1 MCYRHDEMERN
12 NTKEVK
18 SLASKLLQAEVT
30 AWASAH
36 LPVEADN
43 LGKLRE
49 ELDELELSPSDPG
62 EIGDI
67 LIGLMVHASNH
78 GIDVLEA
85 AASKFEIIKTRS
97 YKMQPDGTCRHC

>member
-1 MCYRHDEMERN
+1 MEIRAL
-12 NTKEVK
+12 
-18 SLASKLLQAEVT
+18 SSKDLQAEVA

-36 LPVEADN
+36 LPAEADN

-62 EIGDI
+62 EIGDL

-85 AASKFEIIKTRS
+85 AVNKFEIVKTRS
-97 YKMQPDGTCRHC
+97 YKMQADGTCRHC